1 MALSDLATASNEK
14 REQRIM
20 QLRRLF
26 DLKHVAT
33 VASAVQKFG
42 YSQNTIIKWAKDGN
56 IPLYDTEKQDYVV
69 PVTKENLPKWAK

>member
-1 MALSDLATASNEK
+1 MALSDMATASNEK

-26 DLKHVAT
+26 DLRHVTT

-42 YSQNTIIKWAKDGN
+42 YSKNTIIKWAKDGN